1 MNLIKKALP
10 ILLVLTVFVA
20 GFTAGGLFGLFIN
33 KDPLLE
39 PQSHTITHK
48 GIKFH
53 SLKTAPPSE
62 DVLHSEKAEVSFEK
76 PKERISPYNWI
87 NEDNIELRQ
96 DGVFIH
102 IDNPKWAVIAD
113 TNSMDPVIDENT
125 HVIQIVPKSVSDIHV
140 GDIIS
145 YASEYGFTIIHR
157 VISTGRD
164 EQGWYAVAKGDNND
178 HIDPW
183 KIRFKD
189 IKKVLVAII
198 Y

>member
-1 MNLIKKALP
+1 MLKKALSI
-10 ILLVLTVFVA
+10 ILILTVFIT
-20 GFTAGGLFGLFIN
+20 GFTAGGFIGLSLD
-33 KDPLLE
+33 KSPLE
-39 PQSHTITHK
+39 THTLTNK

-53 SLKTAPPSE
+53 SLESTPSE
-62 DVLHSEKAEVSFEK
+62 DILLSEKAEVSFEN
-76 PKERISPYNWI
+76 PKEQISPYNWI

-102 IDNPKWAVIAD
+102 INDPRWAVIAD

-125 HVIQIVPKSVSDIHV
+125 HVIQIIPQSPSDIHV

-157 VISTGRD
+157 VISISQD
-164 EQGWYAVAKGDNND
+164 EQGWYAVTKGDNND